1 MKIIVT
7 GSAGRLGSVT
17 VDTLRKKGHIV
28 FGVDAGGVEHF
39 VLGCTNT

>member
-28 FGVDAGGVEHF
+28 FGVDLVESR
-39 VLGCTNT
+39 